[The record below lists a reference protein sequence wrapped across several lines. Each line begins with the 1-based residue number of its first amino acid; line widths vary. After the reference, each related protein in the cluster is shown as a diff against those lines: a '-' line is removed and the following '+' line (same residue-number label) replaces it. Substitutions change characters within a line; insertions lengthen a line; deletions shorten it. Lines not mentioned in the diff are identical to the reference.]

1 MGSAGAG
8 AAGGRRPTTST
19 SRRTGSSIA
28 AVTRLEVIRPF
39 VEQTVKEFLGVDE
52 LKVMDD
58 GTIPIRAGSSAVN
71 VRLLEGPAGGHPLLR
86 VASPLL
92 HGVQPTP
99 ELMVKLNEMNAAFS
113 FARAF
118 VLEETVFIAMELFA
132 EELTSAQIEYACGLI
147 TFAADHW
154 DDELKQAFGG
164 ETFFEGN
171 AIAPLPDLP
180 PAGDRAPQDDPEAD
194 DANPGRY

>member
-1 MGSAGAG
+1 
-8 AAGGRRPTTST
+8 
-19 SRRTGSSIA
+19 
-28 AVTRLEVIRPF
+28 VTRLEVIRPF

-86 VASPLL
+86 VASPML
-92 HGVQPTP
+92 HGVASSP
-99 ELMVKLNEMNAAFS
+99 ELLTKLNEMNAAFS

-118 VLEETVFIAMELFA
+118 VLEDTVFIAMELFA
-132 EELTSAQIEYACGLI
+132 EELTAAQIEYACGLI

-164 ETFFEGN
+164 QTFFEGN
-171 AIAPLPDLP
+171 TMVGAPDPVPGVAAP
-180 PAGDRAPQDDPEAD
+180 PDDPGGD
-194 DANPGRY
+194 DARSGGYL

>member
-1 MGSAGAG
+1 M
-8 AAGGRRPTTST
+8 
-19 SRRTGSSIA
+19 
-28 AVTRLEVIRPF
+28 TRLEVIRPF

-86 VASPLL
+86 LASPLL
-92 HGVQPTP
+92 HGVRPTT
-99 ELMVKLNEMNAAFS
+99 ELLAKLNEMNAAFS
-113 FARAF
+113 FARTF
-118 VLEETVFIAMELFA
+118 VLEDTVFIAMELFA
-132 EELTSAQIEYACGLI
+132 EELTAAQIEYACGLI

-154 DDELKQAFGG
+154 DDELKRAFGG

-171 AIAPLPDLP
+171 AIVGVPDP
-180 PAGDRAPQDDPEAD
+180 PPPVLTSEDDPAD
-194 DANPGRY
+194 DGSGSGGYL

>member
-1 MGSAGAG
+1 VAPGHG
-8 AAGGRRPTTST
+8 PTTST
-19 SRRTGSSIA
+19 FPRTGSSIA

-52 LKVMDD
+52 LKVMED

-92 HGVQPTP
+92 HGVSSSP
-99 ELMVKLNEMNAAFS
+99 ELLAKLNEMNAAFS

-118 VLEETVFIAMELFA
+118 VLDDTVFIAMELFA
-132 EELTSAQIEYACGLI
+132 EELTAAQISYACGLI

-154 DDELKQAFGG
+154 DDELKQSFGG

-171 AIAPLPDLP
+171 VLASSLDP
-180 PAGDRAPQDDPEAD
+180 PPSDEGPSSADVEGGGDGGSAS
-194 DANPGRY
+194 GYL